1 LGWVSFFV
9 IVNLS
14 ARFFFGVSFFLMGW
28 VGLDRVTQNGP
39 MDDSVLLRFFDART
53 AAVINQYTDGSDRSQ
68 VKLCDLSRP
77 IWHESSRSGVAMS
90 RCDPCTLFYFIL

>member
-1 LGWVSFFV
+1 MVSCIGLHWVQTFPLVVGWVGFHFFV

-39 MDDSVLLRFFDART
+39 MDDSVLLRFFDA
-53 AAVINQYTDGSDRSQ
+53 
-68 VKLCDLSRP
+68 LL
-77 IWHESSRSGVAMS
+77 
-90 RCDPCTLFYFIL
+90 L